1 MRCVVTGSGI
11 TGLTAALL
19 LARQGHD
26 VTVVEAGARV
36 APLLR
41 GFCREGLYFDTG
53 FHCGGGLHAGG
64 VLRRWLRAL
73 GVEKHLQQVT
83 TRRAEVFH
91 FADGQVFRLPAGHD
105 AVTEAVERQFS
116 GSGQAMSTFLRL
128 MDAELG
134 HSPYLNPAVRAE
146 PAFALGSAGS
156 VAQYAASV
164 GFPPHLRAM
173 LGTRCLL
180 YGVRPEESSLE
191 EYSLVAGPYFQSSGS
206 WQGGGL
212 ALVEALQACLNE
224 HGVTIRCNAAVTG
237 IDADKAQGV
246 RGVALSDGSRL
257 DCERCFFT
265 GHPAQLEGLIPQGL
279 VRPAYLHRISELPET
294 RPAMLLFGE
303 TRDCL
308 DENESIYL
316 LPQPSAQELF
326 PGVESAQPSVYL
338 FCDRPQADGRKAVM
352 AVALMDDKG
361 LPAGNPHPRPSSYAE
376 WKRETTARLQAYIE
390 QRLPQLAGRWRILDA
405 ASPLTMRHW
414 VYGATGSL
422 YGVQHHLGAMP
433 MLPVTRL
440 PGLFLAG
447 QNILLPGVLG
457 GMVSAALAVGFSFGH
472 DNVLKE
478 FRECAEDE

>member
-83 TRRAEVFH
+83 TRRTEVFH
-91 FADGQVFRLPAGHD
+91 FADGQVFRLPAGQG
-105 AVTEAVERQFS
+105 AVTEAVERQFP
-116 GSGQAMSTFLRL
+116 GSGQAMSAFMRF

-134 HSPYLNPAVRAE
+134 HSPYLNPSVRAE
-146 PAFALGSAGS
+146 PSFELSSAGS

-164 GFPPHLRAM
+164 GFPSHLQAM

-224 HGVTIRCNAAVTG
+224 HGVKVRCNTAVTG

-246 RGVALSDGSRL
+246 RGVLLSDGSRL
-257 DCERCFFT
+257 DCKRCFFT
-265 GHPAQLEGLIPQGL
+265 GHPSQLEGLIPQGL
-279 VRPAYLHRISELPET
+279 LRPAYLHRINELPET
-294 RPAMLLFGE
+294 RPAMLLFAE

-338 FCDRPQADGRKAVM
+338 FCDRPQPDGRKAVM

-361 LPAGNPHPRPSSYAE
+361 LPAGNPRPRPSSYAE
-376 WKRETTARLQAYIE
+376 WKRGVTARLQAYIE

-414 VYGATGSL
+414 IYGATGSL

-457 GMVSAALAVGFSFGH
+457 GIVSAALAVGFSFGH

>member
-1 MRCVVTGSGI
+1 MRCVVAGSGI

-19 LARQGHD
+19 LARQGHH
-26 VTVVEAGARV
+26 VTVVEAVARV

-53 FHCGGGLHAGG
+53 FHCGGGLHTGG
-64 VLRRWLRAL
+64 ILHRWLRAL
-73 GVEKHLQQVT
+73 GVEKYLQQVT
-83 TRRAEVFH
+83 TRRTEVFH
-91 FADGQVFRLPAGHD
+91 FADGQVFYLPSGQD
-105 AVTEAVERQFS
+105 AVTNAVEQQFP
-116 GSGQAMSTFLRL
+116 GSGEAMAAFLRH
-128 MDAELG
+128 MDSELG

-146 PAFALGSAGS
+146 PAFALNSAGS
-156 VAQYAASV
+156 VAQYAVSA

-212 ALVEALQACLNE
+212 ALVEALMVCLKE
-224 HGVTIRCNAAVTG
+224 LGVTIRCNAAVTG

-246 RGVALSDGSRL
+246 RGVLLSDGSRL

-265 GHPAQLEGLIPQGL
+265 GHPAQLEGLIPPGL
-279 VRPAYLHRISELPET
+279 VRPAYLHRIKELPET
-294 RPAMLLFGE
+294 RPAMLLFAE
-303 TRDCL
+303 TLDCL

-316 LPQPSAQELF
+316 LPEPSAQELF
-326 PGVESAQPSVYL
+326 PGVECAQPSVYL
-338 FCDRPQADGRKAVM
+338 YCKRTQDDGRKAVM
-352 AVALMDDKG
+352 AVALMDDNG
-361 LPAGNPHPRPSSYAE
+361 LPAGNPHPRPTNYVE
-376 WKRETTARLQAYIE
+376 WKRGATARLQAYIE
-390 QRLPQLAGRWRILDA
+390 QRLPELAGHWRILDA

-422 YGVQHHLGAMP
+422 YGVKHHLGAMP

-440 PGLFLAG
+440 PGLYLAG

>member
-1 MRCVVTGSGI
+1 MRCVVAGSGV

-19 LARQGHD
+19 LARQGHE

-41 GFCREGLYFDTG
+41 GFWREGLYFDTG

-64 VLRRWLRAL
+64 VLRHWLRTL
-73 GVEKHLQQVT
+73 GVEKHLRQVST
-83 TRRAEVFH
+83 SRTEVFH
-91 FADGQVFRLPAGHD
+91 FADGRVFQLPSGQG
-105 AVTEAVERQFS
+105 AVTDVVERQFP
-116 GSGQAMSTFLRL
+116 GAGPAMADFLRH

-134 HSPYLNPAVRAE
+134 HSPYLNPSVLAE
-146 PAFALGSAGS
+146 PSFAFQSAGS
-156 VAQYAASV
+156 VARYAESA

-212 ALVEALQACLNE
+212 ALVEALLACLGE
-224 HGVTIRCNAAVTG
+224 LGVTVRCNAALTG
-237 IDADKAQGV
+237 IEADKAQGV
-246 RGVALSDGSRL
+246 RGVLLGDGSRL

-265 GHPAQLEGLIPQGL
+265 GHPSQLERLIPQGL
-279 VRPAYLHRISELPET
+279 VRPAYLHRISGLPET
-294 RPAMLLFGE
+294 RPAMLLFAE

-308 DENESIYL
+308 NENESVYL
-316 LPQPSAQELF
+316 LPEPSSEELF
-326 PGVESAQPSVYL
+326 PGVESAHPSVYL

-352 AVALMDDKG
+352 AVALMDDKAVPG
-361 LPAGNPHPRPSSYAE
+361 GDPHPRPGSYVE
-376 WKRETTARLQAYIE
+376 WKRDAVARLQTHIE
-390 QRLPQLAGRWRILDA
+390 ARLPELAGRWRILDA
-405 ASPLTMRHW
+405 ASPLTMRRW

-422 YGVQHHLGAMP
+422 YGVRHHLGAMP

-457 GMVSAALAVGFSFGH
+457 GIVSAALAVGFSFGH
-472 DNVLKE
+472 HNVLKE
-478 FRECAEDE
+478 FRECAEGE

>member
-1 MRCVVTGSGI
+1 MRCVVAGSGI

-26 VTVVEAGARV
+26 VTVVEAAAWV

-41 GFCREGLYFDTG
+41 GFWREGLYFDTG

-64 VLRRWLRAL
+64 VLRRWLQAL
-73 GVEKHLQQVT
+73 GVERHLQQVT
-83 TRRAEVFH
+83 TRRTEFFH
-91 FADGQVFRLPAGHD
+91 FADGQVYCLPAGHG
-105 AVTEAVERQFS
+105 AVTEAVERQFP
-116 GSGQAMSTFLRL
+116 GSGVPMAAFLRH

-146 PAFALGSAGS
+146 PVFALNSVGS
-156 VAQYAASV
+156 VAQYTASV
-164 GFPPHLRAM
+164 GFPPHLQAM

-206 WQGGGL
+206 WQGGGQ
-212 ALVEALQACLNE
+212 ALVEALLDCLNE
-224 HGVTIRCNAAVTG
+224 QGVTIRCNATVTG
-237 IDADKAQGV
+237 IDADKARGV
-246 RGVALSDGSRL
+246 RGVHLGDGSRL
-257 DCERCFFT
+257 ACERCFFT
-265 GHPAQLEGLIPQGL
+265 GHPSQLEKLIPKGL

-294 RPAMLLFGE
+294 RSAMLLFAE

-316 LPQPSAQELF
+316 LPHPSAHELF

-352 AVALMDDKG
+352 AVALMEGND
-361 LPAGNPHPRPSSYAE
+361 LPAGNPHPRPSCYVG
-376 WKRETTARLQAYIE
+376 WKREASARLQAYIE
-390 QRLPQLAGRWRILDA
+390 QRLPELAGQWRVLDV

-414 VYGATGSL
+414 VYGVTGSL
-422 YGVQHHLGAMP
+422 YGVQHHGGAMP

>member
-26 VTVVEAGARV
+26 VTVVEAGGRI
-36 APLLR
+36 APLMR
-41 GFCREGLYFDTG
+41 GFWREGLYFDTG

-73 GVEKHLQQVT
+73 GVEKFLQQVT
-83 TRRAEVFH
+83 THRTEVFH

-105 AVTEAVERQFS
+105 AVVSSVERQFP
-116 GSGQAMSTFLRL
+116 GSGEPLIAFLRL
-128 MDAELG
+128 MDKELG
-134 HSPYLNPAVRAE
+134 HSPYLNPSVRAE
-146 PAFALGSAGS
+146 PAFALSSAGS
-156 VAQYAASV
+156 VAQYVTSA
-164 GFPPHLRAM
+164 GFPPHLQAM

-206 WQGGGL
+206 WGGGGL
-212 ALVEALQACLNE
+212 ALVEAFCACLSE
-224 HGVTIRCNAAVTG
+224 QGVTVRCNSAVTG
-237 IDADKAQGV
+237 IDADKPQGV
-246 RGVALSDGSRL
+246 RGVLLSDGSRL

-265 GHPAQLEGLIPQGL
+265 GHPSQLERLIPPGF
-279 VRPAYLHRISELPET
+279 VRPAYMHRISELPET
-294 RPAMLLFGE
+294 RPAMLLFAE

-316 LPQPSAQELF
+316 LPQPSDQELF

-352 AVALMDDKG
+352 AVALMDDKD
-361 LPAGNPHPRPSSYAE
+361 LPAGDAHPRPTRYLK
-376 WKRETTARLQAYIE
+376 WKSGVTARLQNYIE
-390 QRLPQLAGRWRILDA
+390 KRLPDLAGRWRILDA
-405 ASPLTMRHW
+405 ASPLSMRHW

>member
-1 MRCVVTGSGI
+1 MRCVVVGSGI

-26 VTVVEAGARV
+26 VTVVEAGGRV

-41 GFCREGLYFDTG
+41 GFWREGLYFDTG

-73 GVEKHLQQVT
+73 GVERHLQQIT

-91 FADGQVFRLPAGHD
+91 FADGQVFRLPAGHS
-105 AVTEAVERQFS
+105 AVTESVERQFP
-116 GSGQAMSTFLRL
+116 GSGEAMAAFLHH

-146 PAFALGSAGS
+146 PAFALHSAGS
-156 VAQYAASV
+156 VAKYAESV

-212 ALVEALQACLNE
+212 ALVEALLACLKE
-224 HGVTIRCNAAVTG
+224 LDVTIRCNAAVTG
-237 IDADKAQGV
+237 IDANKTQGV
-246 RGVALSDGSRL
+246 RGVLLSDGLRL
-257 DCERCFFT
+257 DCDRCFFT
-265 GHPAQLEGLIPQGL
+265 GHPSQLEKLIPQGL
-279 VRPAYLHRISELPET
+279 VRPAYLHRIRELPET
-294 RPAMLLFGE
+294 RSAMLLFAE

-308 DENESIYL
+308 DENESTYL

-326 PGVESAQPSVYL
+326 PGVESAQPSIYL

-352 AVALMDDKG
+352 AVVLMDDKD
-361 LPAGNPHPRPSSYAE
+361 LPAGNPHPRPSSYVE
-376 WKRETTARLQAYIE
+376 WKRVIAARLQACIV
-390 QRLPQLAGRWRILDA
+390 QRLPELAGRWRVLDV
-405 ASPLTMRHW
+405 ASPLSMRHW

-422 YGVQHHLGAMP
+422 YGVQHNMEAMP

-478 FRECAEDE
+478 FRECAESE

>member
-1 MRCVVTGSGI
+1 MHCVVAGSGI

-26 VTVVEAGARV
+26 VTMVEAGPRV

-41 GFCREGLYFDTG
+41 GFWREGLYFDTG

-73 GVEKHLQQVT
+73 GLEKHLRQIT
-83 TRRAEVFH
+83 TSRTEVFH
-91 FADGQVFRLPAGHD
+91 FADGKVFQLPAGQA
-105 AVTEAVERQFS
+105 AVTEAVERQFP
-116 GSGQAMSTFLRL
+116 GAGPAMKAFLHH
-128 MDAELG
+128 MDTELG
-134 HSPYLNPAVRAE
+134 HSPYLNPSVWSE
-146 PAFALGSAGS
+146 PSFALHSVGS

-212 ALVEALQACLNE
+212 ALVEALLTGLGE
-224 HGVTIRCNAAVTG
+224 LGVTVRCNAAVAG
-237 IDADKAQGV
+237 IEADKAQGV
-246 RGVALSDGSRL
+246 RGVVLGDGSCL
-257 DCERCFFT
+257 ACERCFFT
-265 GHPAQLEGLIPQGL
+265 GHPSQLEGLIPKGL
-279 VRPAYLHRISELPET
+279 MRPAYLHRINELPET
-294 RPAMLLFGE
+294 RSAMLLFAE

-308 DENESIYL
+308 NENESIYL
-316 LPQPSAQELF
+316 LPEPSAEELF
-326 PGVESAQPSVYL
+326 PGVESAHPSVYL
-338 FCDRPQADGRKAVM
+338 FCDRPQPDGRKAVM
-352 AVALMDDKG
+352 AVALMDDKD
-361 LPAGNPHPRPSSYAE
+361 LPGGDPHPRPKSYVE
-376 WKRETTARLQAYIE
+376 WKRESTARLQAYIE
-390 QRLPQLAGRWRILDA
+390 KRLPELAGRWRILDA
-405 ASPLTMRHW
+405 ASPLTMRRW

-422 YGVQHHLGAMP
+422 YGVQHHLDAMP

-478 FRECAEDE
+478 FRECAESE

>member
-1 MRCVVTGSGI
+1 MRCVVAGSGI

-19 LARQGHD
+19 LARQGHT
-26 VTVVEAGARV
+26 VTVVEAAARV

-41 GFCREGLYFDTG
+41 GFWREGLYFDTG
-53 FHCGGGLHAGG
+53 FHCGGGLHVGG

-73 GVEKHLQQVT
+73 GVERHLQQVT

-91 FADGQVFRLPAGHD
+91 FADGQVYCLPAGHGD
-105 AVTEAVERQFS
+105 VTEAVERQFP
-116 GSGQAMSTFLRL
+116 GSGVPMAAFLRH

-146 PAFALGSAGS
+146 PEFALNSAGS
-156 VAQYAASV
+156 VAQYTASA
-164 GFPPHLRAM
+164 GFPPHLQAM

-212 ALVEALQACLNE
+212 ALVEALVGCLDDL
-224 HGVTIRCNAAVTG
+224 GVTIRCNTSVTG
-237 IDADKAQGV
+237 IDADKAHGV
-246 RGVALSDGSRL
+246 RGVVLGDGSRL
-257 DCERCFFT
+257 DCDRCFFT
-265 GHPAQLEGLIPQGL
+265 GHPSQLEKLIPPGL
-279 VRPAYLHRISELPET
+279 VRPAYLHRINELPET
-294 RPAMLLFGE
+294 RPAMLLFAE

-308 DENESIYL
+308 DENESTYL
-316 LPQPSAQELF
+316 LPEPSAQELF
-326 PGVESAQPSVYL
+326 PGVESPQPSVYL

-352 AVALMDDKG
+352 AVALMDGND
-361 LPAGNPHPRPSSYAE
+361 LPAGNPHPRPGNYAQ
-376 WKRETTARLQAYIE
+376 WKRGATARLQAYIE
-390 QRLPQLAGRWRILDA
+390 QRLPELVGRWRILDA

-422 YGVQHHLGAMP
+422 YGVKHHLGAMP

-457 GMVSAALAVGFSFGH
+457 GMISAALSVGFSFGH